1 MFKKGSRVCVL
12 VQMNADIEN
21 FIQHCEICSACRPD
35 QPEVPMISHEI
46 HKRPGERVDCDL
58 FEFDGKDYLIC
69 ADYFLDFFEID
80 RLHGKTGKEVIGK
93 MKAQIARHGIP
104 DVIVTDN
111 GPPFNSG
118 EFRDFAEKYEFEHRT
133 SSPCYPQSNGKVE
146 NAVKIVKNLMRK
158 CVLDKK
164 DPFLAL
170 LDWRNTP
177 SWTFGCRTIVWKKN
191 QDKTYFNSK
200 TPAKPRFRKSNQK
213 AS

>member
-21 FIQHCEICSACRPD
+21 FIQHCEICSAYRPD
-35 QPEVPMISHEI
+35 QPKVPMISHEI
-46 HKRPGERVDCDL
+46 NKRPGERVDCDL

-69 ADYFLDFFEID
+69 ADYLLDFFEID

-104 DVIVTDN
+104 DVIETDN

-133 SSPCYPQSNGKVE
+133 
-146 NAVKIVKNLMRK
+146 
-158 CVLDKK
+158 
-164 DPFLAL
+164 
-170 LDWRNTP
+170 
-177 SWTFGCRTIVWKKN
+177 
-191 QDKTYFNSK
+191 
-200 TPAKPRFRKSNQK
+200 
-213 AS
+213 